1 MSRRAGQRAR
11 FCVMPLAV
19 LLGACP
25 ARPSASVTPRGQGVE
40 VVCHRGGVDVRLTF
54 AVPGMPDTTAGLFNV
69 RAGDVAD
76 LQALRARGTYAMIP
90 GAGAPW
96 VGYVH
101 GWSMARGTAAFF
113 YGGGH
118 VIVGCDDPGTS
129 WLGITAPLTAWTLGR
144 ARP

>member
-1 MSRRAGQRAR
+1 MSRRAAQRAR

-25 ARPSASVTPRGQGVE
+25 ARPSASVTPRG
-40 VVCHRGGVDVRLTF
+40 HKAVDVRLTF
-54 AVPGMPDTTAGLFNV
+54 AVPGMPDTTTGMFNV

-76 LQALRARGTYAMIP
+76 LEALHARGTEAMIP
-90 GAGAPW
+90 TAGAPW
-96 VGYVH
+96 VGHVR
-101 GWSMARGTAAFF
+101 GWRMARGAAAFF

>member
-1 MSRRAGQRAR
+1 MSRRAAQRAR

-25 ARPSASVTPRGQGVE
+25 ARPSASVTPRG
-40 VVCHRGGVDVRLTF
+40 HKGVDVRLTF
-54 AVPGMPDTTAGLFNV
+54 AVPGMPATTAGMFNV

-76 LQALRARGTYAMIP
+76 LEALHARGTKAMIP
-90 GAGAPW
+90 SAGAPW
-96 VGYVH
+96 VGHVR
-101 GWSMARGTAAFF
+101 GWRMARGAAAFF

>member
-1 MSRRAGQRAR
+1 MSRRAAQRAR

-40 VVCHRGGVDVRLTF
+40 VVCHKGVDVRLTF
-54 AVPGMPDTTAGLFNV
+54 AVPGMPATTAGMFNV

-76 LQALRARGTYAMIP
+76 LEALHARGTKAMIP
-90 GAGAPW
+90 SAGAPW
-96 VGYVH
+96 VGHVR
-101 GWSMARGTAAFF
+101 GWRMARGAAAFF